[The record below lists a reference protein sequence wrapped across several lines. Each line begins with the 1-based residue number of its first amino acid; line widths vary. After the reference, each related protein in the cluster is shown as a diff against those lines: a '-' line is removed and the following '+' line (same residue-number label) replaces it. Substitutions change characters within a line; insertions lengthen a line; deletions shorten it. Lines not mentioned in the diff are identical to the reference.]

1 MYSERYREKRG
12 NAAMNVLIAVVVL
25 LLIGKTRRQKRPFI
39 ETEWISSL
47 EKMENPYDCCSGWES
62 ILNRIP
68 VDLCLGHE
76 RPRALF
82 AVTRIRIL
90 IDSC

>member
-12 NAAMNVLIAVVVL
+12 NAVMNVLIAVVVL

-47 EKMENPYDCCSGWES
+47 EKMD
-62 ILNRIP
+62 
-68 VDLCLGHE
+68 
-76 RPRALF
+76 AM
-82 AVTRIRIL
+82 
-90 IDSC
+90 IDV